1 MKKIILSKLDIYTP
15 LQKNN
20 QISNEDYG
28 IENYL
33 HYPILLDD
41 NGIPL
46 KYENLY
52 LLFKLKNYTK
62 PSSKTLDSIANDL
75 KNFILWCKQSE
86 IDYLTATRKVLTP
99 TYKYRGYLQT
109 LYENGKKYH
118 HQHLKGGSDQL

>member
-75 KNFILWCKQSE
+75 KKFILWCKQSE

-109 LYENGKKYH
+109 LYENVQK
-118 HQHLKGGSDQL
+118 SV